1 MIDFKVKF
9 IFKDDDMQQV
19 MKVRKLLS
27 KYNFEVSVIVQKQQ
41 PYSHREKRLNFILK
55 HLQTKSEPIRIS
67 TLYKYLSRHL
77 TGSYRTLQR
86 DIAILVLQGKINIFE
101 VNNKES
107 RGRTTLI
114 QAKWRLSG
122 FNRMCNNNC
131 YNYLDICF

>member
-41 PYSHREKRLNFILK
+41 TAYSHREKRLVFIMNYLKTRTEPIKISQLKRYMGK
-55 HLQTKSEPIRIS
+55 HLTS
-67 TLYKYLSRHL
+67 
-77 TGSYRTLQR
+77 SYGTLQR
-86 DIAILVLQGKINIFE
+86 DLAILVLQGKINILE

-114 QAKWRLSG
+114 QAKKLR
-122 FNRMCNNNC
+122 
-131 YNYLDICF
+131 